1 MKVGVLFPSRFDDPG
16 DFLADAR
23 AMEAAG
29 VDSVWLEN
37 DGGLDPIVI
46 LAAIAAVTSELR
58 LGLVHP
64 PAPSE
69 ALDTLQRL
77 SRNRVVKSTEGWRR
91 VKVPLDRDDWSL
103 ILQDAERDGL
113 GVLVTM
119 GPGLLDLLR
128 HPQDA
133 IDRTDLLLA
142 QG

>member
-1 MKVGVLFPSRFDDPG
+1 MKVGVLLPSRFDDPG

-29 VDSVWLEN
+29 VDSVWLDD
-37 DGGLDPIVI
+37 DGGLDPIVM
-46 LAAIAAVTSELR
+46 LAAIATVTSELR

-64 PAPSE
+64 PPPGK

-77 SRNRVVKSTEGWRR
+77 SRDRVIESSEGWRR
-91 VKVPLDRDDWSL
+91 VKAPPDRDDWART
-103 ILQDAERDGL
+103 IQDAEREGV

-119 GPGLLDLLR
+119 APGLLDVLR

-133 IDRTDLLLA
+133 IDRADVLLA